1 MESSHPAPPLPL
13 HRLRAYNPG
22 KLSDEE
28 LKVLFVVRGDVLAR
42 IVNDVVAERDD
53 SRPQHHLIV
62 GQRGMGKTTLL
73 LRIAAELR
81 GVEHR
86 ARFIPLVFAEEQYT
100 VDRLSKF
107 WLNCL
112 DSLADACEREGDAVS
127 TKRIDEVVA
136 RLDRSKGRKPGEDAP
151 VAREA
156 HAALMEQ
163 AGLLGRRPVLLVDN
177 LQLVFDRIGEQ
188 EHELRGAITVPGA
201 PIFVAA
207 APQLPRQTQDYGA
220 AFYDQFKT
228 HYLNSLSV
236 EEIGSVLRTLAKAA
250 GNEDVPRNLDA
261 HPARLRVLHQLA
273 GGVPRTIVLLF
284 HLFAGEFAPTVYED
298 LEKLLDEMTPLY
310 KARFEDLSD
319 QMQVIAAAMAEHW
332 DPIDA
337 KGLVEVTNLST
348 NLVSAQLDRLVNL
361 GMVEKVELFGT
372 KRDGFQIA
380 ERFFNVWL
388 MMRGSSRRRRK
399 QMEWLARFLET
410 FYTPEQREGLAR
422 SLVCEGS
429 LSGDRYAYGM
439 ALCDT
444 LENPYFR
451 EEFERDLTLKGLRE
465 KAREA
470 ARRFREL
477 VDLDS
482 LPVTVREFAEVRD
495 RLIRLLGADRAERV
509 LGDWWMWK
517 SGDRNALAEHL
528 DFSAEDI
535 NVLDTVLESNRES
548 DRNKHGKE
556 AADWLSSRLASGQ
569 LISVQ
574 DEREWVRTIAAAGN
588 VKKTIELLV
597 DVIPEA
603 CSHQLPTQIRSFLAE
618 TLRPDVSDSA
628 IEIVASGWRIG
639 EKLCLHSEAQAAY
652 RRAVELDPH
661 SLAGW
666 RNLAYE
672 LLRQAKDPQ
681 NAELALRRAIDLS
694 PSDATLWNCLGVLLQ
709 FYLSRHADAGLAY
722 RRAIEIDPKKVAAWN
737 NLGILFQYYDRRFS
751 EAEDAYRHAI
761 EIAPGQS
768 SLWNNL
774 GILLHYQLMRFPEA
788 ESAYRHAAELDPY
801 FSSPWKELGNLLQF
815 RLARYPEAEAA
826 YRHAIELDPK
836 SATTWNALGSL
847 WQYRLA
853 RYREAEDAYRRAI
866 ELDPKF
872 AAPWKGLGNLLQY
885 HMVRYPEA
893 EAAYRRAI
901 ELDPESA
908 DSWSALGNLL
918 GAHLGRFQEAEA
930 AYSRAHELAP
940 TKAYPV
946 LNRVFLL
953 RDFLGE
959 LTTAHALLE
968 QLEREVPDMDVDDR
982 QCVRLHQAV
991 FAAYD
996 RNWGIATERISSAL
1010 DELPIGI
1017 PIFIQHHWCRGIA
1030 VFVHLGYGEPLLD
1043 LLRER
1048 GDDDRLRPFYEGLRA
1063 VVGGDKRMLLNVAPE
1078 VRVTAERF
1086 YDLIETRRQAL
1097 PEKTAAKKPGGAKK
1111 R

>member
-1 MESSHPAPPLPL
+1 LIVENPTPTILLPL

-22 KLSDEE
+22 KLTDEE

-42 IVNDVVAERDD
+42 IVDDVVAERDD
-53 SRPQHHLIV
+53 SRPQHHLVV

-81 GVEHR
+81 GPEHR

-236 EEIGSVLRTLAKAA
+236 EEIGSVLRKLAEAA
-250 GNEDVPRNLDA
+250 GNEEVPRNLDA

-310 KARFEDLSD
+310 KARFEDLSE

-337 KGLVEVTNLST
+337 KGLVEVTNLPT
-348 NLVSAQLDRLVNL
+348 NLVSAQLDRLTNL

-410 FYTPEQREGLAR
+410 FYTPEQREVLAR

-439 ALCDT
+439 ALSDT
-444 LENPYFR
+444 LEDPYFR
-451 EEFERDLTLKGLRE
+451 EEFERNLTLKGLRE
-465 KAREA
+465 EAREA

-482 LPVTVREFAEVRD
+482 LPVTVREFAEVRE
-495 RLIRLLGADRAERV
+495 RLIRLLGKERAEKV
-509 LGDWWMWK
+509 LGDWRMWE
-517 SGDRNALAEHL
+517 SGERNRLAERQELSQKELKTL
-528 DFSAEDI
+528 DA
-535 NVLDTVLESNRES
+535 
-548 DRNKHGKE
+548 
-556 AADWLSSRLASGQ
+556 RLASNRHADVELHSEHSVHWLETRLAGGQ
-569 LISVQ
+569 LIGLH
-574 DEREWVRTIAAAGN
+574 DPREWERSLVAAGENQQLIRVLLESLPERTGLRLPESQRFRLAMILRPKHSATAFEYLMYGWHAAIKLHRYIEAESAFKHVQELYPNLEFTWYGLGLLYHRYMSRFSEAETAYRRSIEIDPKNASSWYCLANLLRNHLNRYSEAEAAYQRTIEIDPTNGLAWNALGD
-588 VKKTIELLV
+588 LLQ
-597 DVIPEA
+597 
-603 CSHQLPTQIRSFLAE
+603 SHFARY
-618 TLRPDVSDSA
+618 
-628 IEIVASGWRIG
+628 
-639 EKLCLHSEAQAAY
+639 SESEAAY
-652 RRAVELDPH
+652 RRAVELDP
-661 SLAGW
+661 SLA
-666 RNLAYE
+666 
-672 LLRQAKDPQ
+672 
-681 NAELALRRAIDLS
+681 S
-694 PSDATLWNCLGVLLQ
+694 
-709 FYLSRHADAGLAY
+709 
-722 RRAIEIDPKKVAAWN
+722 AWN
-737 NLGILFQYYDRRFS
+737 NY
-751 EAEDAYRHAI
+751 
-761 EIAPGQS
+761 
-768 SLWNNL
+768 
-774 GILLHYQLMRFPEA
+774 
-788 ESAYRHAAELDPY
+788 
-801 FSSPWKELGNLLQF
+801 GNLL
-815 RLARYPEAEAA
+815 
-826 YRHAIELDPK
+826 
-836 SATTWNALGSL
+836 ST
-847 WQYRLA
+847 
-853 RYREAEDAYRRAI
+853 
-866 ELDPKF
+866 
-872 AAPWKGLGNLLQY
+872 
-885 HMVRYPEA
+885 
-893 EAAYRRAI
+893 
-901 ELDPESA
+901 
-908 DSWSALGNLL
+908 
-918 GAHLGRFQEAEA
+918 HLGRYTNADA
-930 AYSRAHELAP
+930 AYCRAQSLDP
-940 TKAYPV
+940 SNPLPS
-946 LNRVFLL
+946 LNRVSLL
-953 RDFLGE
+953 RDVLEDFAAAQELLDSTERGCLGTDSS
-959 LTTAHALLE
+959 LHTSI
-968 QLEREVPDMDVDDR
+968 
-982 QCVRLHQAV
+982 RLHRAT
-991 FAAYD
+991 FAAYEC
-996 RNWGIATERISSAL
+996 NWGVATEHLTAAL
-1010 DELPIGI
+1010 DDEPGGPLPAIDEKL
-1017 PIFIQHHWCRGIA
+1017 WCRTMA
-1030 VFVHLGYGEPLLD
+1030 VLVHLGYGEPLLE

-1086 YDLIETRRQAL
+1086 YDLIEVRRQSL